1 MLEAAKRLI
10 QLGRGEEVEG
20 VDVKMVEG
28 QDKRQKRRSL
38 VDLVMSPSR
47 IFTAEKQFGERAE
60 EDSDSRE
67 PEIGVRKFTP
77 HSTGRR
83 RRLSL
88 RGKGRSSGGAGN
100 HRSCPDLAAL
110 ASISVEEEIGL
121 FNTMSPTAPREA
133 ERSRQSWLLGKLK
146 GRRGEDQGVGEE
158 DVVDTV
164 DTNTASVFG
173 RASLKTQL
181 IDINFE

>member
-1 MLEAAKRLI
+1 MRTREALVNRDMLEAAKRLI

-20 VDVKMVEG
+20 VDAKVEEG
-28 QDKRQKRRSL
+28 QDKKQKRRSL

-83 RRLSL
+83 RRRSLEEDESL
-88 RGKGRSSGGAGN
+88 RFCDLECRSDFFKGKSADS
-100 HRSCPDLAAL
+100 
-110 ASISVEEEIGL
+110 
-121 FNTMSPTAPREA
+121 
-133 ERSRQSWLLGKLK
+133 
-146 GRRGEDQGVGEE
+146 
-158 DVVDTV
+158 
-164 DTNTASVFG
+164 
-173 RASLKTQL
+173 
-181 IDINFE
+181 